1 MELHRIGASA
11 LARRIK
17 GGEVTAE
24 AALEHF
30 IDRIERLDGA
40 LNAVVVRRFEQA
52 RERACE
58 ADRALARGEDWGAL
72 HGVPMTVKETYEIAG
87 WPTTAGIEALRDHV
101 SERTSVAVQRL
112 LDAGAVIFGKTNV
125 PAYASDLQTYNDI
138 YGTTHNPWN
147 PDLTPGGSSGGA
159 AAALAAG
166 FTPLELGSDIG
177 GSIRTP
183 AAFCGVCGLK
193 PSFGLI
199 STRGHVPG
207 PPGALARRDLS
218 VAGPL
223 ARHVADL
230 EQALTILAAPDEEEA
245 TAWRLELP
253 PARHRAL
260 KDFRVATWLD
270 DPRCPVDRPI
280 VDALEGLS
288 ARLAELGASV
298 DAGARPDGVTL
309 GEAHDIYY
317 RLLTGTMGEGLPG
330 GLYDQLREA
339 AGQAPADD
347 QSYRTL
353 FARGATQSHADWQR
367 SHEQRSVMR
376 AAWARFFQDFD
387 VMLCPVV
394 QTLPFSHRHTP
405 GPDQRTLTVNG
416 VEQPYMDILVWVGLA
431 GAVYLPAATVPIGLT
446 EDGRPLAV
454 QVIGPYLEDRTVLAF
469 AAALESL
476 VEPLPQAPLAAPA

>member
-17 GGEVTAE
+17 DGEVTAE

-52 RERACE
+52 RERARE

-87 WPTTAGIEALRDHV
+87 WPTTAGIEALRGHV

-138 YGTTHNPWN
+138 HGTTRNPWN

-330 GLYDQLREA
+330 GLYDQLSEA

-347 QSYRTL
+347 HSSVSYTHLR
-353 FARGATQSHADWQR
+353 A
-367 SHEQRSVMR
+367 HE
-376 AAWARFFQDFD
+376 
-387 VMLCPVV
+387 
-394 QTLPFSHRHTP
+394 T
-405 GPDQRTLTVNG
+405 
-416 VEQPYMDILVWVGLA
+416 
-431 GAVYLPAATVPIGLT
+431 
-446 EDGRPLAV
+446 
-454 QVIGPYLEDRTVLAF
+454 
-469 AAALESL
+469 
-476 VEPLPQAPLAAPA
+476 

>member
-1 MELHRIGASA
+1 MDLHLIGASA

-17 GGEVTAE
+17 DGEVTAE

-52 RERACE
+52 RERARE

-101 SERTSVAVQRL
+101 SAHTSVAVQRL

-288 ARLAELGASV
+288 ARLAELGTSV

-309 GEAHDIYY
+309 GEAHDMYY
-317 RLLTGTMGEGLPG
+317 RLLTGTMGEGLPT
-330 GLYDQLREA
+330 GLYDQLSEA
-339 AGQAPADD
+339 AGKAPADD
-347 QSYRTL
+347 HSYRTL

-416 VEQPYMDILVWVGLA
+416 VAQPYMDILVWVGLA

-446 EDGRPLAV
+446 ADGLPLAV

-469 AAALESL
+469 AAALERL
-476 VEPLPQAPLAAPA
+476 VDPLPQAPLAAPA

>member
-1 MELHRIGASA
+1 M
-11 LARRIK
+11 
-17 GGEVTAE
+17 
-24 AALEHF
+24 
-30 IDRIERLDGA
+30 
-40 LNAVVVRRFEQA
+40 
-52 RERACE
+52 
-58 ADRALARGEDWGAL
+58 
-72 HGVPMTVKETYEIAG
+72 
-87 WPTTAGIEALRDHV
+87 
-101 SERTSVAVQRL
+101 
-112 LDAGAVIFGKTNV
+112 

-230 EQALTILAAPDEEEA
+230 EQALTILAAPEEEEA
-245 TAWRLELP
+245 AAWRLELP
-253 PARHRAL
+253 PARQREL

-280 VDALEGLS
+280 VEALEGLS

-298 DAGARPDGVTL
+298 DADARPHGVTL

-317 RLLTGTMGEGLPG
+317 RLLTGTMGEGLPS
-330 GLYDQLREA
+330 GLYDQLSEA
-339 AGQAPADD
+339 ADKAPADD
-347 QSYRTL
+347 HSYRTL

-376 AAWARFFQDFD
+376 AAWARFFQNFD

-416 VEQPYMDILVWVGLA
+416 VQQPYMDILVWVGLA

-446 EDGRPLAV
+446 ADGLPLAV

-476 VEPLPQAPLAAPA
+476 VDPLPQAPLAAPA

>member
-1 MELHRIGASA
+1 MDLHLIGASA

-17 GGEVTAE
+17 DGEVTAE

-52 RERACE
+52 RERARE

-101 SERTSVAVQRL
+101 SAHTSVAVQRL

-288 ARLAELGASV
+288 ARLAELG
-298 DAGARPDGVTL
+298 TL
-309 GEAHDIYY
+309 GGRRRPSRRGD
-317 RLLTGTMGEGLPG
+317 PG
-330 GLYDQLREA
+330 
-339 AGQAPADD
+339 
-347 QSYRTL
+347 
-353 FARGATQSHADWQR
+353 RGPR
-367 SHEQRSVMR
+367 YV
-376 AAWARFFQDFD
+376 
-387 VMLCPVV
+387 
-394 QTLPFSHRHTP
+394 
-405 GPDQRTLTVNG
+405 
-416 VEQPYMDILVWVGLA
+416 
-431 GAVYLPAATVPIGLT
+431 LPAAHRHHGRRVAHRSLRPAERGRRQGAGGRSQLPHPVRQGRHPVP
-446 EDGRPLAV
+446 R
-454 QVIGPYLEDRTVLAF
+454 R
-469 AAALESL
+469 
-476 VEPLPQAPLAAPA
+476 LAAQP